1 VRRIEVEKYAHP
13 KVPEMG
19 VVSAKLPARI
29 ITGGLLDESLIAQ
42 IMVAKFDDYLRSIA
56 SAPGETRKMRLWTYL
71 SSAGA
76 DPPIIL
82 YHFTTRLPIRLPVS
96 ADID

>member
-1 VRRIEVEKYAHP
+1 
-13 KVPEMG
+13 MG
-19 VVSAKLPARI
+19 LTLAVNTMCDAVLTCGAALVVLWR
-29 ITGGLLDESLIAQ
+29 LLQVQLL
-42 IMVAKFDDYLRSIA
+42 LRSELHVDETIMPCLA
-56 SAPGETRKMRLWTYL
+56 RGETRKMRLWTYL